1 MALKQLSVFAE
12 NKPGKLQKVMKILA
26 DNGIDIRAIS
36 VADSQ
41 DFGILRMIVSDADK
55 AHDILKNAGCISK
68 VNHVISV
75 SVPNKP
81 GALAELLTLF
91 TDNGIEIEY
100 MYSLFSHGDGE
111 ADMIIR
117 TVQNDGVEG
126 LLDKNGY
133 KTITEDD
140 LGII

>member
-1 MALKQLSVFAE
+1 MSIKQLSVFAE
-12 NKPGKLQKVMKILA
+12 NKPGKLLKVIKVLA
-26 DNGIDIRAIS
+26 DNSIDIRALS

-81 GALAELLTLF
+81 GALAELLALF
-91 TDNGIEIEY
+91 ADNGIEIEY

-117 TVQNDGVEG
+117 VVHNYDVDG

-133 KTITEDD
+133 KIITEED
-140 LGII
+140 LDIV